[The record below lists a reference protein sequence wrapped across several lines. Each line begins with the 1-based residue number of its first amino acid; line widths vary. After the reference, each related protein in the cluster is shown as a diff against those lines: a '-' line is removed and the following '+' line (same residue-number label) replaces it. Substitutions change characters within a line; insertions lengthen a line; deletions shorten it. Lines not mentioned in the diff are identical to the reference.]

1 MTTMKKRTVLK
12 IQINLN
18 ILNKPVKENNV
29 FFLDNR
35 YSIEKSNTSQIK
47 KNKEHF
53 LDYVSKLI
61 SKNRHRN
68 LAAIKSTGI
77 VKLKYDILLI
87 D

>member
-35 YSIEKSNTSQIK
+35 HSIEKSNTSQIK
-47 KNKEHF
+47 KKQRTFFGLRFKINF
-53 LDYVSKLI
+53 
-61 SKNRHRN
+61 
-68 LAAIKSTGI
+68 
-77 VKLKYDILLI
+77 
-87 D
+87 